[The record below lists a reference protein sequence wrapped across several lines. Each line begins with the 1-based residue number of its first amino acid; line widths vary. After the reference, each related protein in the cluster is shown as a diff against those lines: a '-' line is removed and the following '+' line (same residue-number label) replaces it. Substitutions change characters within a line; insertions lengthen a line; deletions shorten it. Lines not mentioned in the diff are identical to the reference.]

1 MTDNA
6 LNGLKLVI
14 KDIVKEALLEILQEQ
29 TIKVDA
35 SKFDEIVDE
44 KTMAIIAASA
54 EAVYGKNIKI
64 KKVQFLNTKGIIPH
78 WSVSGRNDVMASH
91 NVSLKGN

>member
-6 LNGLKLVI
+6 LNGIKGLI

-29 TIKVDA
+29 TIKVDSA
-35 SKFDEIVDE
+35 RFDEIVDE

-54 EAVYGKNIKI
+54 EAVFGNKIKI

-91 NVSLKGN
+91 SVSIKGN